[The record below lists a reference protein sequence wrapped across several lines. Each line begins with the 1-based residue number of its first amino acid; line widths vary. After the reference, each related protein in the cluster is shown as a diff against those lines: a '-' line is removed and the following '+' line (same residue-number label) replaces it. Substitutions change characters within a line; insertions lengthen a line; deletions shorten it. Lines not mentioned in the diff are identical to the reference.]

1 MSVGIA
7 AGIAKTLHTGL
18 LVAAF
23 GFVTL
28 IVRVIMDQ
36 LFDFS
41 FNYLVVIPL
50 ETHQKARLVADDTCI
65 SYFGPNGLRVAFRLP
80 MTEIFYH
87 EDK

>member
-1 MSVGIA
+1 MLGLA
-7 AGIAKTLHTGL
+7 AGIASGL

-50 ETHQKARLVADDTCI
+50 ETHQKARLVADDTYI
-65 SYFGPNGLRVAFRLP
+65 FFILVLRTQSCFWDCP
-80 MTEIFYH
+80 
-87 EDK
+87 

>member
-36 LFDFS
+36 LFDLS

-50 ETHQKARLVADDTCI
+50 ETHQKARLVADDTYMFFI
-65 SYFGPNGLRVAFRLP
+65 LVLRTQSCFWDCP
-80 MTEIFYH
+80 
-87 EDK
+87 